1 MMISKACF
9 EAVLTETS
17 YVISELKDTIKNLG
31 KWAKPRRFS
40 IATQFPFHRLYL

>member
-1 MMISKACF
+1 MMIQKPAF

-31 KWAKPRRFS
+31 KWAKPRG
-40 IATQFPFHRLYL
+40 FPSLLNSLHRLYL

>member
-17 YVISELKDTIKNLG
+17 YVISELKDKIKNLG
-31 KWAKPRRFS
+31 KWANQEGF
-40 IATQFPFHRLYL
+40 FHRYFLRLYL